1 MGIPL
6 FLLYFL
12 SLFFGEGLWRVAEG
26 WDFNP
31 LGLAM
36 CLSPCVCVWRVEIHV
51 FIIFEHYFFSHKT
64 HLGCR
69 RNPVAWLLG
78 SVGVCSHIYIKK
90 REYLPPLR
98 ENSIGCLPKSLR
110 WLDLW
115 ASWAYAHIF
124 IIHSISFNCVLWL
137 GAEARPKVQTQA
149 SVKNRRFWARRVWV
163 YIERR

>member
-1 MGIPL
+1 MSPNLIKYTLQPSTTLHTFPQLSDWRSGGAGN
-6 FLLYFL
+6 L
-12 SLFFGEGLWRVAEG
+12 SLALCLRVKG
-26 WDFNP
+26 WDSCFYYFRT
-31 LGLAM
+31 L
-36 CLSPCVCVWRVEIHV
+36 
-51 FIIFEHYFFSHKT
+51 FFSKT